1 MFEKA
6 FYQTIQKTDESNDS
20 YLARHDASFED
31 MMAKGVSME
40 EVRAYVMVRQSQLNS
55 EDRKRIV
62 VETEGNLTYAGAR
75 KSLRLLGSRFFQ
87 DLQGT
92 SKAGKYRTYDVNT
105 VDNLDEAAL
114 WTTEAEAFDEE
125 AMVQALHDAGD
136 EDATFI
142 MDFEDTVIEAVQ
154 ESPELASCYHTYMEA
169 RTRLRERAKYRGFWS
184 PSALGKGKGKK
195 GKGAMNKGFG
205 VSRPKSLAERIATSA
220 CRKCGQVGHWKKE
233 CPLTNAK
240 GDNKGKT
247 SSPDSITLAEA
258 LVTYPTGMETLS
270 THIEELPT
278 QLPENA
284 VDIGQQDTVRKGV
297 EHVFLG
303 ESFESMSASKSFT
316 VPKCFRKD
324 PPKESQMFQNSVE
337 TMMHGRLKLSK
348 KMNKGFH
355 QNFEK
360 GLRVRLQSCCRK
372 HGRMI
377 LPETSAVTS
386 PRDPFFPSDHFG
398 SVNDPAAVFYS
409 HEERAHEAVI
419 DTGASRS
426 VIGAERVEGLVD
438 SIVRKTSCQIKR
450 VPSTVQFRFGNS
462 GTLQSEYAICI
473 PRQQK
478 GWIRVEVV
486 PGRTPFLVS
495 NTVLKEI
502 GALIDPRNQQ
512 MRFLEN
518 DMVIPLGTCRK
529 NLLCVD
535 VVALLNVEGSR
546 DGREEIYHTKETPQ
560 TPSQRGF
567 DEKYDEDSRDKTNGI
582 DPPLPFSPPFCMK
595 EMPENHVQKK
605 PPFEGNAE
613 LTYTNSRA
621 PLVAQVTNSDHQP
634 RDSVVSHEHPSR
646 PEVSSGR
653 ALGGGGCQPHH
664 RRDLLPETREIQG
677 STRNSNIVRVGA
689 TSDSQWE
696 TSRKDFREGI
706 HGGRWISDADQE
718 SKGVIGMDA
727 QFSEL
732 PEGHV
737 GSSSSPSTS
746 RTSDPEQSTEG
757 QDTAHSRRYGK
768 CLKDSIDINSG
779 RGLGEGGS
787 QQNRSEEQEREL
799 RGEGRHI
806 DKNDN
811 GAQPGESREDSDA
824 DCDLAARTGSGNTST
839 RRSVKASKKGPKK
852 PEDPESQHL
861 ELLTES
867 QVMFL
872 HNEISKRMCEIQ
884 GGLSNLKQKHP
895 AVASIHPKP
904 VPYSRPVDLL
914 EVYCEKESQITQQ
927 INRCGGNAIRFTR
940 EDGDLSTDEGINK
953 LWTWVEMYEPKHI
966 WVAPECRLWGSF
978 SRFNMGR
985 SMDLQNSILNQ
996 RKRDLCHLTLCH
1008 NLYLHQV
1015 AHGRHFH
1022 LEQPVGSEMTKQPQ
1036 LHDVV
1041 TGTLPAF
1048 FDMCQ
1053 AGGLKTPNSEAFL
1066 QKRTQVWT
1074 TSRELHKMLH
1084 GRNCPG
1090 NHLHHPI
1097 KGNVKGKDHKW
1108 VRLSAYAAAY
1118 TAVFARR
1125 VAQAVLYINQGSEK
1139 PLLFE
1144 ELLVGEDIEIRG
1156 GAPKRPLAQ
1165 SILELRKC
1173 RRRHDGKGP
1182 PTEADK
1188 AAHVGCDERECDE
1201 NAWKGVVA
1209 LFEKGAPRVGNS
1221 LCWVGDPKIERLQQ
1235 LVPHVDVQLV
1245 ITCRGTERHR
1255 VPGIQIS
1262 RENIPPRKT
1271 IYVHRTTGQIVDM
1284 GEFEEWEK
1292 LSKAKQTRK
1301 AGPARISLS
1310 IFGRPIV
1317 FEAERGVGRGVV
1329 SFDLRNGEEKAV
1341 QENPGQENPLPPVNT
1356 LNLASK
1362 DGAVQLPL
1370 VEMEKGWPPK
1380 IVPVHG
1386 PAFLRLDSERR
1397 SDLMRLHHNLG
1408 HPDPSRLQRLLE
1420 AQGADPQVIAG
1431 ALDMQCDVCLE
1442 TQPKP
1447 KLPHP
1452 ATIHE
1457 NLDFNDVVGADGAHW
1472 TSSLG
1477 QSYHFMHF
1485 IDEGTLYHTGMLSGR
1500 STEEQITTFEQAW
1513 LQWAGPCKTLYLDP
1527 AGEYVSSKWNQY
1539 LQGENI
1545 RVVMA
1550 AGDSHWQI
1558 GRAEIHGKIVKDML
1572 TRMDREDPIKD
1583 VKDFQ
1588 KCLRQ
1593 VFAAKNSLSRARGF
1607 TPEQALLGK
1616 ARSLPASLTS
1626 DNDGGAHALAESETP
1641 EGLHFRESL
1650 MRREQA
1656 LRAFIQADNDS
1667 ACRRALLRRSRPGSV
1682 EFEKGD
1688 WVLYWKKLQG
1698 NPRGAKGR
1706 WHGPAQVITVEQK
1719 RVVWLSHGGY
1729 LIRASPQHL
1738 RPASLREYHALPKDS
1753 SGRVLDETVSPQAR
1767 NFHALTDVP
1776 PIDEASMYEP
1786 SIAPTED
1793 LRTNDQ
1799 PEQEISPPISVE
1811 GETPKHEDEIPSNE
1825 LAPGDLGG
1833 LGIPIPDDE
1842 NEESLCAFGDDVI
1855 LEPQKP
1861 GVWEV
1866 NLGEEVD
1873 IPHHEEVAEKDFAEF
1888 ILLATSAKKQRIEV
1902 QRRNLNDHDRQLFTQ
1917 AKAKE
1922 VGAWLEHGTV
1932 KRLAKGSLPPNR
1944 NHAL

>member
-1 MFEKA
+1 M
-6 FYQTIQKTDESNDS
+6 I
-20 YLARHDASFED
+20 
-31 MMAKGVSME
+31 
-40 EVRAYVMVRQSQLNS
+40 
-55 EDRKRIV
+55 
-62 VETEGNLTYAGAR
+62 
-75 KSLRLLGSRFFQ
+75 
-87 DLQGT
+87 
-92 SKAGKYRTYDVNT
+92 
-105 VDNLDEAAL
+105 
-114 WTTEAEAFDEE
+114 
-125 AMVQALHDAGD
+125 
-136 EDATFI
+136 
-142 MDFEDTVIEAVQ
+142 
-154 ESPELASCYHTYMEA
+154 
-169 RTRLRERAKYRGFWS
+169 
-184 PSALGKGKGKK
+184 
-195 GKGAMNKGFG
+195 
-205 VSRPKSLAERIATSA
+205 PKL
-220 CRKCGQVGHWKKE
+220 
-233 CPLTNAK
+233 
-240 GDNKGKT
+240 
-247 SSPDSITLAEA
+247 
-258 LVTYPTGMETLS
+258 
-270 THIEELPT
+270 
-278 QLPENA
+278 
-284 VDIGQQDTVRKGV
+284 
-297 EHVFLG
+297 
-303 ESFESMSASKSFT
+303 
-316 VPKCFRKD
+316 
-324 PPKESQMFQNSVE
+324 
-337 TMMHGRLKLSK
+337 
-348 KMNKGFH
+348 
-355 QNFEK
+355 
-360 GLRVRLQSCCRK
+360 
-372 HGRMI
+372 
-377 LPETSAVTS
+377 
-386 PRDPFFPSDHFG
+386 
-398 SVNDPAAVFYS
+398 
-409 HEERAHEAVI
+409 
-419 DTGASRS
+419 
-426 VIGAERVEGLVD
+426 
-438 SIVRKTSCQIKR
+438 
-450 VPSTVQFRFGNS
+450 
-462 GTLQSEYAICI
+462 
-473 PRQQK
+473 
-478 GWIRVEVV
+478 
-486 PGRTPFLVS
+486 
-495 NTVLKEI
+495 
-502 GALIDPRNQQ
+502 
-512 MRFLEN
+512 
-518 DMVIPLGTCRK
+518 
-529 NLLCVD
+529 
-535 VVALLNVEGSR
+535 
-546 DGREEIYHTKETPQ
+546 
-560 TPSQRGF
+560 
-567 DEKYDEDSRDKTNGI
+567 
-582 DPPLPFSPPFCMK
+582 
-595 EMPENHVQKK
+595 
-605 PPFEGNAE
+605 
-613 LTYTNSRA
+613 
-621 PLVAQVTNSDHQP
+621 
-634 RDSVVSHEHPSR
+634 
-646 PEVSSGR
+646 
-653 ALGGGGCQPHH
+653 
-664 RRDLLPETREIQG
+664 
-677 STRNSNIVRVGA
+677 
-689 TSDSQWE
+689 
-696 TSRKDFREGI
+696 
-706 HGGRWISDADQE
+706 
-718 SKGVIGMDA
+718 
-727 QFSEL
+727 
-732 PEGHV
+732 
-737 GSSSSPSTS
+737 
-746 RTSDPEQSTEG
+746 
-757 QDTAHSRRYGK
+757 
-768 CLKDSIDINSG
+768 
-779 RGLGEGGS
+779 
-787 QQNRSEEQEREL
+787 
-799 RGEGRHI
+799 
-806 DKNDN
+806 
-811 GAQPGESREDSDA
+811 
-824 DCDLAARTGSGNTST
+824 
-839 RRSVKASKKGPKK
+839 
-852 PEDPESQHL
+852 
-861 ELLTES
+861 
-867 QVMFL
+867 
-872 HNEISKRMCEIQ
+872 
-884 GGLSNLKQKHP
+884 
-895 AVASIHPKP
+895 
-904 VPYSRPVDLL
+904 
-914 EVYCEKESQITQQ
+914 
-927 INRCGGNAIRFTR
+927 
-940 EDGDLSTDEGINK
+940 
-953 LWTWVEMYEPKHI
+953 
-966 WVAPECRLWGSF
+966 
-978 SRFNMGR
+978 
-985 SMDLQNSILNQ
+985 
-996 RKRDLCHLTLCH
+996 
-1008 NLYLHQV
+1008 
-1015 AHGRHFH
+1015 
-1022 LEQPVGSEMTKQPQ
+1022 
-1036 LHDVV
+1036 
-1041 TGTLPAF
+1041 
-1048 FDMCQ
+1048 
-1053 AGGLKTPNSEAFL
+1053 
-1066 QKRTQVWT
+1066 
-1074 TSRELHKMLH
+1074 
-1084 GRNCPG
+1084 
-1090 NHLHHPI
+1090 
-1097 KGNVKGKDHKW
+1097 
-1108 VRLSAYAAAY
+1108 
-1118 TAVFARR
+1118 
-1125 VAQAVLYINQGSEK
+1125 
-1139 PLLFE
+1139 
-1144 ELLVGEDIEIRG
+1144 
-1156 GAPKRPLAQ
+1156 
-1165 SILELRKC
+1165 
-1173 RRRHDGKGP
+1173 
-1182 PTEADK
+1182 
-1188 AAHVGCDERECDE
+1188 
-1201 NAWKGVVA
+1201 
-1209 LFEKGAPRVGNS
+1209 
-1221 LCWVGDPKIERLQQ
+1221 ERLQQ

-1262 RENIPPRKT
+1262 RENIPLRKT
-1271 IYVHRTTGQIVDM
+1271 IYVHRTTGQIVGM

-1310 IFGRPIV
+1310 IFGKPIV
-1317 FEAERGVGRGVV
+1317 FEAERGVGHGVV

-1656 LRAFIQADNDS
+1656 RRAFIQADNDS

-1706 WHGPAQVITVEQK
+1706 WHGPAQVIAVEQK

-1902 QRRNLNDHDRQLFTQ
+1902 QWRNLNDHDRQLFTQ